1 MKILIVTPLY
11 PPDIAS
17 HAPYVKDLAFRLK
30 SSHTVSILTYNF
42 IPEKIEGVTIHTIQK
57 RLSTPIRIFKF
68 TKLLFALAKEN
79 DLLYIQNGPSVE
91 LPLMLVSLLN
101 KIPYFV
107 RDGDPQ
113 ASSFAQSHSWYK
125 NLHSFVKRNAKGIVC
140 HTEKQNGLFVLTN
153 KAEGLLKPE
162 IIPYEEKPLQAIA
175 QYEEN
180 WYAHLLELDELFNTT
195 I

>member
-17 HAPYVKDLAFRLK
+17 HAPYVKDLAGRLK
-30 SSHTVSILTYNF
+30 KENEVTVLTYNY
-42 IPEKIEGVTIHTIQK
+42 IPEKVEGVTIHTVQK
-57 RLSTPIRIFKF
+57 RLAVPVRIFKF
-68 TKLLFALAKEN
+68 TKLLFALAKKN
-79 DLLYIQNGPSVE
+79 DIIYIQNGPSVE
-91 LPLMLVSLLN
+91 LPLMLVSFLN
-101 KIPYFV
+101 KTPYFV

-113 ASSFAQSHSWYK
+113 ATSFAESHSWYK
-125 NLHSFVKRNAKGIVC
+125 NLHNFVKRNAKGIVC
-140 HTEKQNGLFVLTN
+140 HTEKQNGNFILAT
-153 KAEGLLKPE
+153 KASALCKPE

-180 WYAHLLELDELFNTT
+180 WYAHLLELDELFNTA